1 MKAFSKSTLLVI
13 ILLFTISPVSAQ
25 YTLFE
30 HPVGQKYFEVF
41 VSKPILEEDDFYEY
55 DAVSNIGILS
65 SQFYCSSSNCFV
77 AEVPYAYA
85 SIPSK
90 DSSDD
95 FYNNSDKF
103 IIGNPLLGV
112 RKKMSDMQTLDF
124 SLTLPNVSANNGF
137 ISPFYGLIARM
148 DQMEM
153 FAPELTT
160 LSIDSL
166 FTFSRNSNVQP
177 FIKIGLIGWKR
188 DIPSSEEGDEF
199 EVLNRYEIGFNVNQ
213 SEVMMSTKI
222 KGITIITESDIDFS
236 ERNLNYFT
244 LALKHKSAYQPGIH
258 VMMPL
263 DDEFEM
269 LKYTIG
275 VSIASSF

>member
-1 MKAFSKSTLLVI
+1 MKAFSESTLLLI
-13 ILLFTISPVSAQ
+13 IFLFTISPVSAQ

-30 HPVGQKYFEVF
+30 HPMGHKYYEIY
-41 VSKPILEEDDFYEY
+41 VSKPILDDDFLDY
-55 DAVSNIGILS
+55 DAISNIGVLS
-65 SQFYCSSSNCFV
+65 SQFYCSSGNCFV
-77 AEVPYAYA
+77 AEIPYAYA
-85 SIPSK
+85 SIPNN

-95 FYNNSDKF
+95 FFNKSDKF
-103 IIGNPLLGV
+103 VLGNPLLAV
-112 RKKMSDMQTLDF
+112 RKKMSEIQRLDF
-124 SLTLPNVSANNGF
+124 SLTLPNVSSSDGF
-137 ISPFYGLIARM
+137 ISPFYGLIARI

-160 LSIDSL
+160 FSIDSL
-166 FTFSRNSNVQP
+166 FTFSANSNVEP

-188 DIPSSEEGDEF
+188 DIDSDEEADEF
-199 EVLNRYEIGFNVNQ
+199 EILNRYEVGFNVNQ

-244 LALKHKSAYQPGIH
+244 LALKHKSDFQPGIY

-263 DDEFEM
+263 DDEIEI

-275 VSIASSF
+275 IGIASSF